1 MRISLFAGTA
11 VLGLVA
17 LTAPASAM
25 PVAKMA
31 PVVSSK
37 AGVVP
42 VYHRRYYGARRHYR
56 PRYVYRS
63 YDYDDSYPVVAPIDM
78 AATAG
83 SVLRRIW
90 LRLRI
95 RWWIWRWLRIRR
107 WAEHRIQL
115 RWLLNQIIDRPAISR
130 TRRFDG
136 VCFDCQH
143 ADCGAFSS

>member
-63 YDYDDSYPVVAPIDM
+63 YDYDDSYPVVRSYRYGGYG
-78 AATAG
+78 G
-83 SVLRRIW
+83 SPYYGGYGSGYGYGGGYGGGYGYGGGPSI
-90 LRLRI
+90 
-95 RWWIWRWLRIRR
+95 
-107 WAEHRIQL
+107 
-115 RWLLNQIIDRPAISR
+115 
-130 TRRFDG
+130 G
-136 VCFDCQH
+136 
-143 ADCGAFSS
+143 FSFGGF